1 MRPVASR
8 KQARKPSV
16 LLHDSDDH
24 CRDALPLRGVPI
36 PAILT
41 FNDEESGEKADAGT
55 KAAMVLG
62 ALRAR
67 AVPLELRGDARLLAS
82 GHLNGGTPGA
92 APPTWGSPL

>member
-67 AVPLELRGDARLLAS
+67 AVPLELPGDARLLAS
-82 GHLNGGTPGA
+82 EHPQRRDARRSATDM
-92 APPTWGSPL
+92 GSPL